1 MRSRKDNTSSIRPLN
16 SAECQ
21 VASARRSIIE
31 NFSAQDFKL
40 PLEELPDGR
49 LSHIEET
56 LQNQQARRIK
66 NAKNFVSGERKT
78 VRTLERRSVEGV
90 NDDLGNSLSK
100 TLNNGGSL
108 NIGTYKRGDQALR
121 KDRII
126 KSGLQEL
133 SYMKQVVGKDYHKMA
148 DLSRKTIKDFED
160 ESTMDFPKLGSL
172 EEKYEDLRAEGIEVF
187 CAKHGK
193 TPAARFV
200 NKDKR
205 MLRKWFQELDADRS
219 GEVSVQEL
227 QDPMLSA
234 GIFKTIPQ
242 IFRVMLNADANDTL
256 GLDFEEFLNAL
267 YKNQS
272 IDVTKLKKLQAMG
285 ADEHGFN
292 METLITAERR
302 VKLLNSIVGQMEKR
316 QTEFRVVLG
325 RMTDASRKMEVFK
338 YTERE
343 REREKQIQLK
353 KDREAREARDAAA
366 GSRRES
372 KGLAESLSTTGTTAA
387 NVAIADNA
395 ERELRKQ
402 QRALALERQKINS
415 ALVEA
420 KNVMKWLVINHEGDK
435 KLHGQYVDSLDSVL
449 KLKREGEDVRLESR
463 MVKMRMELGEG
474 GGGNEDSNAITG
486 IGVGGEEKEGELV
499 NAIHADRVQHHDKP
513 VFEMYK
519 RKTKSMYGNGTRRI
533 YMPTLIPGEE
543 HLHPSFKEMA
553 HR

>member
-1 MRSRKDNTSSIRPLN
+1 
-16 SAECQ
+16 
-21 VASARRSIIE
+21 
-31 NFSAQDFKL
+31 
-40 PLEELPDGR
+40 
-49 LSHIEET
+49 
-56 LQNQQARRIK
+56 
-66 NAKNFVSGERKT
+66 
-78 VRTLERRSVEGV
+78 
-90 NDDLGNSLSK
+90 
-100 TLNNGGSL
+100 
-108 NIGTYKRGDQALR
+108 
-121 KDRII
+121 
-126 KSGLQEL
+126 
-133 SYMKQVVGKDYHKMA
+133 
-148 DLSRKTIKDFED
+148 
-160 ESTMDFPKLGSL
+160 
-172 EEKYEDLRAEGIEVF
+172 
-187 CAKHGK
+187 
-193 TPAARFV
+193 
-200 NKDKR
+200 
-205 MLRKWFQELDADRS
+205 
-219 GEVSVQEL
+219 
-227 QDPMLSA
+227 
-234 GIFKTIPQ
+234 
-242 IFRVMLNADANDTL
+242 
-256 GLDFEEFLNAL
+256 
-267 YKNQS
+267 
-272 IDVTKLKKLQAMG
+272 
-285 ADEHGFN
+285 
-292 METLITAERR
+292 
-302 VKLLNSIVGQMEKR
+302 
-316 QTEFRVVLG
+316 
-325 RMTDASRKMEVFK
+325 MEVFK

-402 QRALALERQKINS
+402 QRALAQERQKINS